1 MEVDEAGNDQRRR
14 AGAATLLRH
23 GHAFH
28 FGHTAREPLDVAIHP
43 AAWAQNLTVQRRRW
57 RLDDMRIRID
67 TRWLT
72 ARAFH
77 PQIIAQ
83 KSGPAS
89 VTAAYAPDWI
99 RLKTSVVSADCHHLS
114 PLSFNPTP
122 MREAGTRQRAHLW
135 LSTLVAPYL
144 GAGRRDFSF
153 RLYEGEGITRTGEG
167 MMFLSPARGEV
178 IGISPEFI
186 ALRTGETRF
195 DVITIQFMEQP
206 LLMGQR
212 VKLRYYDMRR
222 FDGSRVS
229 ADLELESES
238 QGASSVADV
247 LRVRFPITWPGRAL
261 PPPMRRMAATMQV
274 AQSRALMTLVELME
288 SQMCDTLRNVPSLL
302 VDAGARQVHVREVPE
317 EVLFGKPVQGSS
329 VATLSVTVRTRRFA
343 GTVELEFDAVSGT
356 FCVKLGTSGGRG
368 SGQLFEN
375 LQPSGV
381 AKVLT
386 ERVDDGRWR
395 LVHTEPTDDAL
406 PAAAARQPTQASQ
419 STRSRQAPPAR
430 PSTRRW
436 QSSWMLLVLLG
447 AIALVF
453 YATDGAGLFRLLGQK
468 T

>member
-1 MEVDEAGNDQRRR
+1 
-14 AGAATLLRH
+14 
-23 GHAFH
+23 
-28 FGHTAREPLDVAIHP
+28 
-43 AAWAQNLTVQRRRW
+43 
-57 RLDDMRIRID
+57 
-67 TRWLT
+67 
-72 ARAFH
+72 
-77 PQIIAQ
+77 
-83 KSGPAS
+83 
-89 VTAAYAPDWI
+89 
-99 RLKTSVVSADCHHLS
+99 
-114 PLSFNPTP
+114 
-122 MREAGTRQRAHLW
+122 
-135 LSTLVAPYL
+135 
-144 GAGRRDFSF
+144 
-153 RLYEGEGITRTGEG
+153 
-167 MMFLSPARGEV
+167 
-178 IGISPEFI
+178 
-186 ALRTGETRF
+186 
-195 DVITIQFMEQP
+195 
-206 LLMGQR
+206 
-212 VKLRYYDMRR
+212 
-222 FDGSRVS
+222 
-229 ADLELESES
+229 
-238 QGASSVADV
+238 
-247 LRVRFPITWPGRAL
+247 
-261 PPPMRRMAATMQV
+261 
-274 AQSRALMTLVELME
+274 ME

-453 YATDGAGLFRLLGQK
+453 YATDGAGLFRLLGPK